1 MFLIFSTSFLEFW
14 CCCVLQQFLSTYFIF
29 MQTHTITLAV
39 PAAPLTG
46 NIHVE
51 HIPILKK
58 AEEITINNL
67 GSRIMTIMGNSK
79 KRTAIIIAPG
89 HDMILSKEDIDR
101 MEIAI
106 REPMLHLD
114 TLFGVKGTIR
124 LFQATK
130 DRASET
136 L

>member
-1 MFLIFSTSFLEFW
+1 
-14 CCCVLQQFLSTYFIF
+14 

-51 HIPILKK
+51 HILIPKK
-58 AEEITINNL
+58 SEEITVNNL

-89 HDMILSKEDIDR
+89 HDMILSEEDIDR

-106 REPMLHLD
+106 REPMIHLD
-114 TLFGVKGTIR
+114 MLFGAKGTIR